1 MCFSKNASIASFSIG
16 MIGALLCVSLGS
28 ITDKILGYFLGYV
41 ALMQGIEYLLWSH
54 PKCDDY
60 NRTISIMGMLLNN
73 MQPVV
78 FGLIVLLF
86 NSKIRHIK
94 FFYFIIVLYLC
105 VGIPYSLS
113 FININNKRAQCTI
126 KNKVTTHLN
135 WNWNIMNYY
144 QLVYIIFIIAFCII
158 SILGLPNSRHGYIF
172 AFCIL
177 FSYISSALIY
187 SNNVGAIWCY
197 YTAFAP
203 MLYYIMRITYFK

>member
-1 MCFSKNASIASFSIG
+1 MCFSKNASIVSFSIG
-16 MIGALLCVSLGS
+16 MLGAFLCISLGT
-28 ITDKILGYFLGYV
+28 INDKILGYFLGYV

-60 NRTISIMGMLLNN
+60 NRIISIIGMLLNN
-73 MQPVV
+73 MQPIV

-86 NSKIRHIK
+86 NPKIRNIK
-94 FFYFIIVLYLC
+94 LFYFIIVLYLC

-113 FININNKRAQCTI
+113 FINNKQAQCTI

-144 QLVYIIFIIAFCII
+144 QLVYAVFIIAFCVI
-158 SILGLPNSRHGYIF
+158 SILGLSNSRYGYIF
-172 AFCIL
+172 AFIIL
-177 FSYISSALIY
+177 FSYASSAMIY
-187 SNNVGAIWCY
+187 SNNVGALWCY

-203 MLYYIMRITYFK
+203 ILYYIMRITYFKN